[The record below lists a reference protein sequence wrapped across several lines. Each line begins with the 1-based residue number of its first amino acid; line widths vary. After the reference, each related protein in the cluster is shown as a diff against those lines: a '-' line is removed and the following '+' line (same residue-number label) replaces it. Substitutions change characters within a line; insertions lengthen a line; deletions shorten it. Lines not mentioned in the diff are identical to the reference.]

1 MLALR
6 CPLVPRVASQGSTLS
21 SVRVILLR
29 RLHLPLPL
37 TVRSCRCGLPV
48 DACGHHRAA
57 CARAGVLGRRGYA
70 LETVTAR
77 ICREAGGP
85 VTTNVMVRDLDLAE
99 PNAAD
104 TRRLE
109 VVVDGLP
116 LFGGA
121 QLAIDTTIVS
131 TLHANGAARRF
142 HEDGAA
148 LEAARR
154 VKERRYPELVG
165 RPGRARLVVLGV
177 EVCGRWSLETK
188 SFLSSLARAKARSEW
203 PLMRKSTEKAWRLR
217 WGSLFSCTAARSVA
231 MFLLE
236 LPGAKGADGH
246 CPPSHDVE
254 RDFRHV
260 GLDT

>member
-6 CPLVPRVASQGSTLS
+6 CLLVPRVASRGSTPSLGKEGGT
-21 SVRVILLR
+21 LWR
-29 RLHLPLPL
+29 RLL
-37 TVRSCRCGLPV
+37 
-48 DACGHHRAA
+48 
-57 CARAGVLGRRGYA
+57 
-70 LETVTAR
+70 AR
-77 ICREAGGP
+77 ICREAGGRWP
-85 VTTNVMVRDLDLAE
+85 VPTNVMVRDLDLVE

-109 VVVDGLP
+109 VVADGLP

-154 VKERRYPELVG
+154 VKGRRYPDFVG
-165 RPGRARLVVLGV
+165 RPGRARLVGV
-177 EVCGRWSLETK
+177 GRGGLCGRWSLETK
-188 SFLSSLARAKARSEW
+188 SFLSSLARAKARLEW
-203 PLMRKSTEKAWRLR
+203 PLMRKRAEQAWLLR

-231 MFLLE
+231 MSLLE
-236 LPGAKGADGH
+236 LPGAQR
-246 CPPSHDVE
+246 S
-254 RDFRHV
+254 
-260 GLDT
+260 